1 MLKLKAKLFRST
13 MAIKPFVDVDPER
26 QLQWHF
32 PILSYL
38 KKLPPLCIKSYF
50 LFYFSQLGYS
60 FNRIVVKDRQFLSLR
75 FLFLIKKFPI
85 PQKLEQKIWISSTLN
100 DFFPQKTSC
109 SLQWRVEFFWN
120 NKVFFPVTEE
130 RRLSNND
137 NKKGFV
143 QILMNIGRLG
153 HQRQKTKRTFSLS
166 LATFLIRLSF
176 VALKSSL
183 RAIVELHNRKILDI
197 SWTIEVE

>member
-1 MLKLKAKLFRST
+1 MKLKGHGSQHRATTISELKQQFVIYEQNSFVHWRTYLIVSFEIMFSHYKFRDKNLNLSDKYKKLQIENVNRKPQVMLKLKAKLFKST

-32 PILSYL
+32 PILPYL

-50 LFYFSQLGYS
+50 LFYFSQLGNS

-109 SLQWRVEFFWN
+109 SLQWRVEFFGTT
-120 NKVFFPVTEE
+120 KFFFPW
-130 RRLSNND
+130 R
-137 NKKGFV
+137 
-143 QILMNIGRLG
+143 
-153 HQRQKTKRTFSLS
+153 
-166 LATFLIRLSF
+166 
-176 VALKSSL
+176 
-183 RAIVELHNRKILDI
+183 
-197 SWTIEVE
+197 